1 MVKNLTA
8 NAGDTGD
15 TNSIPGSRRSPAVGN
30 GNPLQYSC
38 LENFMDKGAWQ
49 ATAVGS
55 QSRTQLST
63 RKQVDRTCHASLFT
77 LLIYFSS
84 S

>member
-30 GNPLQYSC
+30 GNSFWYSC

-49 ATAVGS
+49 ARAIGS
-55 QSRTQLST
+55 QRVGH
-63 RKQVDRTCHASLFT
+63 K
-77 LLIYFSS
+77 
-84 S
+84 